1 MKEAEKEKF
10 GKERG
15 LKTIEDW
22 MRKHPEKARKM
33 KVVNAKYILKKFIY
47 WRHALR
53 HGGKSIGDFLPH
65 QLAKT
70 FFEEHT
76 EVEIME
82 HQAKQI
88 LVELWRYNESMMFDG
103 FQRKQDRLLG
113 KLGPVFRHDVAF

>member
-1 MKEAEKEKF
+1 MKAAEKEKF

-15 LKTIEDW
+15 LRTIEEW
-22 MRKHPEKARKM
+22 MRKNPKKARKI
-33 KVVNAKYILKKFIY
+33 KIVTAKYILRQFIY

-53 HGGKSIGDFLPH
+53 HGGMSISDFLPH

-113 KLGPVFRHDVAF
+113 KLGPVFKDEVAF